1 VRVVALEALED
12 SVMLD
17 GAAKVRTPAGL
28 ASSPLPITVRDEE
41 GFQFRSV
48 PAFEPPEQPNLL
60 VFNCC

>member
-1 VRVVALEALED
+1 
-12 SVMLD
+12 MLD

-60 VFNCC
+60 VFNCR

>member
-1 VRVVALEALED
+1 MRVVALEALED

-41 GFQFRSV
+41 GLQFRSV